1 MEAYKIFISFTIFLF
16 LISILIAIN
25 KFIGNKIFKILKGKF
40 PSINHTLYL
49 IMFWIMTSFIWVSYF
64 TRNKIKLPFNDM
76 LMTIG
81 LIWVV
86 ILPIMF
92 ILEIIVAI
100 IDKLIRKNRIKEY
113 KSIKI
118 LSCLYNKGFIQIIL
132 SLIIVTYGFYNVHNI
147 HIKTYE
153 LSINKKANT
162 DSLNVVFLADTH
174 GLYTHNSFL
183 FKNSTLSD
191 LVNSLDADIILLGGD
206 LIDELSQNDKI
217 DLISSEIKKFN
228 SKYGTFG
235 VLGNHDYRAT
245 TDIFKF
251 FSESNITLLKDNF
264 VEIEGIYIVGS
275 DYKENNEYN
284 ILDTLDFDSN
294 KPLIHLIHVPSKSSG
309 DIDNI
314 IDLQLSGHTHAG
326 QVFPLNLITNTL
338 FYNDYGYK
346 LNDNTHTITTS
357 GFGVWGPRVRIGSN
371 SEIANIK
378 LTFQN

>member
-371 SEIANIK
+371 SEIVNIK

>member
-294 KPLIHLIHVPSKSSG
+294 KPLIHLIHVPSKSSE